1 MMLLSLYLN
10 LPERAP
16 RLMMGF
22 LGLMFIFEWDP
33 GVYGSRLDL
42 YHYDRIG
49 GIQNH
54 NEVLESRVFEGEHGI
69 DGVRTMRGLQW
80 IGIFTRSEEKMRNSE
95 YQSRDPREEHEQG
108 GTGEQSIQAGD
119 EEKKKGAR
127 KALFKRMTAIAVGTS
142 RMRFVQAVL
151 PPRKNDPAKPGKGRG
166 EGDGARQTEDKG
178 PLNPKLSSSKP
189 FKTQEKFGVFDV
201 SCISRWICLIWT
213 MRDLVLYWY
222 IFRWKERYWSL
233 DGSQVFWNL
242 KMDHVR
248 SLQMWSLVS
257 SNRRRPH
264 RALVGF
270 GHGGHQRV
278 VGYRDSLGLGY
289 GVQKWV
295 LGHMVLLWMK
305 FFYKQRIMGI
315 FRSSWPY
322 VLEFPRCHK
331 GSLLMDVGDS
341 PVMPHR
347 MPRQKLG
354 SRTRD
359 TCPCMMK
366 LIVSF
371 ILKFNGLSRK
381 SLFLVNWAEE
391 ISKSLAHLYRHLP
404 QDVGTRFLGFFV
416 CFDFHSSP
424 TMEGDSGE

>member
-1 MMLLSLYLN
+1 
-10 LPERAP
+10 
-16 RLMMGF
+16 MMGF
-22 LGLMFIFEWDP
+22 LGLMLIFEWDP

-49 GIQNH
+49 GIHNH

-80 IGIFTRSEEKMRNSE
+80 IGIFTRSKEKMRNSE

-108 GTGEQSIQAGD
+108 GTGEQSIQEGD

-127 KALFKRMTAIAVGTS
+127 KALFKRMTAIAVGIS
-142 RMRFVQAVL
+142 RMRFVQA
-151 PPRKNDPAKPGKGRG
+151 NDPAKPGKGRG

-189 FKTQEKFGVFDV
+189 FKTQEVLWWGWGVFHSFLSISYMSISLFLGLGVLWHWVGRLVYVFLVYLVLVLCWKKFGVFDV

-222 IFRWKERYWSL
+222 IFRWKEGYWSL
-233 DGSQVFWNL
+233 DGSQVFWNP
-242 KMDHVR
+242 KMDHGR

-278 VGYRDSLGLGY
+278 VGYRDSLGLRY
-289 GVQKWV
+289 GVQK
-295 LGHMVLLWMK
+295 LYG
-305 FFYKQRIMGI
+305 GC
-315 FRSSWPY
+315 S
-322 VLEFPRCHK
+322 RC
-331 GSLLMDVGDS
+331 
-341 PVMPHR
+341 
-347 MPRQKLG
+347 
-354 SRTRD
+354 
-359 TCPCMMK
+359 
-366 LIVSF
+366 
-371 ILKFNGLSRK
+371 FNG
-381 SLFLVNWAEE
+381 
-391 ISKSLAHLYRHLP
+391 ILYGIWKNNES
-404 QDVGTRFLGFFV
+404 QQMVGN
-416 CFDFHSSP
+416 
-424 TMEGDSGE
+424 